1 MNKKRFALISVYDKK
16 GILGFAK
23 VLVENGYTIISTGGT
38 LEVLRKDGI
47 EVTPIED
54 ITGNP
59 RESFDGRMK
68 TISFQIESGILFD
81 RKNRSHIE
89 QAEKLNIP
97 YIDIVVCN
105 LYPFEQNPGIDTI
118 DVGGPTMIRAA
129 GKNCENVLVV
139 VDWQDYEKVGK
150 AIEENVV
157 DINLRKDLASKAF
170 YHLSFYDSQ
179 IGNYFSER
187 NLPAGRQEFPKEL
200 TLPLRK
206 VNKLRYGEN
215 PHQMGALY
223 VIPKTNSPLSKLQ
236 KLWGRE
242 LSGTNIGDIY
252 AGLETVR
259 QFEEPAASVIKHLS
273 PCGIATGRDSEEALD
288 RAVKADPV
296 SAFGGVIVL
305 NKTMDLPA
313 AKIVARFKNENES
326 NIDIVAVPSIS
337 DEALE
342 LLKSIRKSMGIY
354 TFGEI
359 EKNRSEKVDYK
370 YFAGAVLVQD
380 CDDNVEDSFKDWE
393 VVTKNK
399 PTEKQLE
406 LMKFGFKAVKAV
418 RSNAVIV
425 IDKDIP
431 MTRGI
436 GSGQTSR
443 VGATK
448 IALEQAGDLCKGGI
462 LISDSFFPFD
472 DSVRLAAK
480 YGIGA
485 IVEQGGSVNDKLS
498 IDAANEAG
506 IPMIFTNRRAFRH

>member
-1 MNKKRFALISVYDKK
+1 MKKFALISVYDKT
-16 GILGFAK
+16 GVIDFAK
-23 VLVENGYTIISTGGT
+23 ILQKLEYQIISTGGT
-38 LEVLRKDGI
+38 YDILKKEGI
-47 EVTPIED
+47 DVIPIED

-59 RESFDGRMK
+59 RDSFDGRMK

-81 RKNRSHIE
+81 RKNPDHVK
-89 QAEKLNIP
+89 QAEDLKIP
-97 YIDIVVCN
+97 TIDIVVCN
-105 LYPFEQNPGIDTI
+105 LYPFEQKPSIETI

-129 GKNCENVLVV
+129 AKNYQNVIVV
-139 VDWQDYEKVGK
+139 VDPADYEKVLD
-150 AIEENVV
+150 ALENKKV
-157 DINLRKDLASKAF
+157 DEVLRMNLAAKAF
-170 YHLSFYDSQ
+170 YSLSLYDSL
-179 IGNYFSER
+179 IGDYFNGET
-187 NLPAGRQEFPKEL
+187 FPKEL
-200 TLPLRK
+200 TVPLRK
-206 VNKLRYGEN
+206 IQDLRYGEN

-223 VIPKTNSPLSKLQ
+223 KVPKTNSPLAKLQ

-259 QFEEPAASVIKHLS
+259 QFKEPAAAVIKHLS
-273 PCGIATGRDSEEALD
+273 PCGIAIGKDATEALD

-305 NKTMDLPA
+305 NKPMDLQT
-313 AKIVARFKNENES
+313 AKIVATFKNESEG

-337 DEALE
+337 DDALE

-354 TFGEI
+354 TFGDI
-359 EKNRSEKVDYK
+359 PKNRSERNDFK
-370 YFAGAVLVQD
+370 YFAGTMLIQSF
-380 CDDNVEDSFKDWE
+380 DDQVEESFKEWE
-393 VVTKNK
+393 IVTDKK

-406 LMKFGFKAVKAV
+406 LMRFGFKAVKAV

-448 IALEQAGDLCKGGI
+448 IALEQAGELAKGGI

-472 DSVRLAAK
+472 DSVKLSAK
-480 YGIGA
+480 YGISA
-485 IVEQGGSVNDKLS
+485 IVEQGGSVNDKAS
-498 IDAANEAG
+498 IMAANEAE
-506 IPMIFTNRRAFRH
+506 IPMILTKRRAFRH

>member
-1 MNKKRFALISVYDKK
+1 MNKKYALLSVYDKA
-16 GILGFAK
+16 GISDFAK
-23 VLVENGYTIISTGGT
+23 TLVNLGYEIISTGGT
-38 LEVLRKDGI
+38 FDALTKEGI
-47 EVTPIED
+47 KVTPIEE

-59 RESFDGRMK
+59 RDSFDGRMK

-81 RKNRSHIE
+81 RKSTKHIE

-97 YIDIVVCN
+97 QIDIVVCN
-105 LYPFEQNPGIDTI
+105 LYPFEEKPGVETI

-129 GKNCENVLVV
+129 AKNYENVLVV
-139 VDWQDYEKVGK
+139 VSPEDYRKVSE
-150 AIEENVV
+150 ALENNKV
-157 DINLRKDLASKAF
+157 NEQLRKGLAAKAF
-170 YHLSFYDSQ
+170 YHLSLYDSL
-179 IGNYFSER
+179 IGSFFSEEKF
-187 NLPAGRQEFPKEL
+187 PQEI
-200 TLPLRK
+200 TVPLRK
-206 VNKLRYGEN
+206 VKKLRYGEN
-215 PHQMGALY
+215 PHQEGALY
-223 VIPKTNSPLSKLQ
+223 VIPKTNSPLAKLE

-252 AGLETVR
+252 SGLETVR
-259 QFEEPAASVIKHLS
+259 QFEEPAACVIKHLS
-273 PCGIATGRDSEEALD
+273 PCGIAVGEDAREALD
-288 RAVKADPV
+288 HAVKADPV

-305 NKTMDLPA
+305 NKTMDEET
-313 AKIVARFKNENES
+313 AKIVAAFKKESES

-337 DEALE
+337 DGALE

-359 EKNRSEKVDYK
+359 EKNRTENWDLK
-370 YFAGAVLVQD
+370 YFAGGVLLQD
-380 CDDNVEDSFKDWE
+380 FDDNAEDGFSDWE

-425 IDKDIP
+425 IDKNIP

-448 IALEQAGDLCKGGI
+448 IALEQAGDFGKEGI

-472 DSVRLAAK
+472 DSVKMAAK

-485 IVEQGGSVNDKLS
+485 IVEQGGSVNDKAS
-498 IDAANEAG
+498 IEAADQAS
-506 IPMIFTNRRAFRH
+506 IPMVFTKRRAFRH